1 MAAAAALGTQLDTT
15 ADSTLPA
22 ILAANES
29 ILNTM
34 HGAGLPWWGT
44 IVTSTLLLRTSLTL
58 PIAIYQQR
66 SLGRMLQLAPM
77 VQSWQTTLNSK
88 ILHESKEKGWSHKEY
103 NTELQKQVWNS
114 KEITRHFILYSY
126 LVQENSQS
134 HLCRK
139 WMRAMESD
147 AVTVCANPIICIHVV
162 NTTTL
167 ERLPFTMVW

>member
-1 MAAAAALGTQLDTT
+1 MAAAALGTQLDTT

-88 ILHESKEKGWSHKEY
+88 ILNEAKEKGWSHKEY
-103 NTELQKQVWNS
+103 NTELQKQVW
-114 KEITRHFILYSY
+114 KGE
-126 LVQENSQS
+126 
-134 HLCRK
+134 
-139 WMRAMESD
+139 
-147 AVTVCANPIICIHVV
+147 
-162 NTTTL
+162 
-167 ERLPFTMVW
+167 